1 MSSKPMKKLNNKMRV
16 VHKRKLAIL
25 LATYNGAEFLK
36 EQLDSLFSQQE
47 KEWDLIISDDC
58 SKDNTPAILR
68 EYAER
73 YPEHVFIL
81 ENEISSGSSKNNFFR
96 LMQKADDY
104 DYLMFSDQDDVWKPD
119 KVAHTLQA
127 MKRLESGER
136 DVPCL
141 VHTDLNVVGA
151 DLSLLHESFIQSSM
165 LDPSRCDLKQLV
177 IQNIFTGCTMM
188 INAALREKALLPADM
203 DSIRMHDAW
212 CGLWAAAVG
221 RIGFVPE
228 KTIFYRQ
235 HGTNVVGAK
244 NVGSLRYL
252 VGYLRRGRQNRQ
264 ALADAERQAGAFLAA
279 AGDALNEEQKQML
292 YDYSTLRQKKK
303 IERIRVIAKY
313 GIWKT
318 GWRRCAGE
326 IIQI

>member
-1 MSSKPMKKLNNKMRV
+1 MQKQ
-16 VHKRKLAIL
+16 KLAIL
-25 LATYNGAEFLK
+25 LATYNGAEYLR
-36 EQLDSLFSQQE
+36 ELLDSLFLQQE
-47 KEWDLIISDDC
+47 KGWDLIISDDC
-58 SKDNTPAILR
+58 SKDNTPAILH
-68 EYAER
+68 EYAAR
-73 YPEHVFIL
+73 YPERVFLL
-81 ENEISSGSSKNNFFR
+81 ENNTSSGSSKNNFFR
-96 LMQKADDY
+96 LMQSADGY

-119 KVAHTLQA
+119 KVAYTLQA
-127 MKRLESGER
+127 MKELESGDR

-141 VHTDLNVVGA
+141 VHTDLTVVGA
-151 DLSLLHESFIQSSM
+151 DLSILHESFVQSSM
-165 LDPSRCDLKQLV
+165 LDPSRCALEQLV
-177 IQNIFTGCTMM
+177 IQNAITGCTMM

-203 DSIRMHDAW
+203 GSIRMHDAW

-221 RIGFVPE
+221 RIGFLPE
-228 KTIFYRQ
+228 QTIYYRQ
-235 HGTNVVGAK
+235 HGMNVVGAK
-244 NVGSLRYL
+244 DVSSLRYL
-252 VGYLRRGRQNRQ
+252 VGYLCRGQQNRQ
-264 ALADAERQAGAFLAA
+264 ALADAERQAGAFLDA